1 MRRAR
6 VIRALQ
12 GVQSVASPWTR
23 SPRPGANTTIRR
35 PLKLIGLAVASLL
48 LAIPAAQAAP
58 STTVMIAEVYG
69 GGGNSGAEL
78 TRDFIELGNAGTVA
92 VPVTGWSVQYLP
104 AAPGPTTL
112 WQATPLSGDVSA
124 SGRYLIGEA
133 QGAGGT
139 TPLPPTDADGTIAM
153 SATAGTVALVN
164 TTTLLTCKTAADCAA
179 DGRIVDLV
187 GYGSA
192 VVRETSPAPTLSNA
206 TAALRPTLT
215 DTDNNSADFTAG
227 APTPDAEPPPPP
239 PLVSI
244 HEIQGDEHL
253 SSLDAT
259 AVRAA
264 GVVTAVRAF
273 GSARGFWMQDPSP
286 DADAATSEGIF
297 VFTGS
302 ISPNVQP
309 GDALT
314 VTGTVDEF
322 YPDAAP
328 SNSLMLSTTELVG
341 AAWVTQSSGN
351 ALPAAEVLAPTT
363 VPVTYTREPGGS
375 IESADRQPSQYALD
389 FFESREAMRVRVSD
403 ARVVGPT
410 TAFNELFV
418 TTKPNQNRTVRGG
431 TLYSGYDQQNSGRLL
446 VQSLIPF
453 AQRPFPQVNVGDT
466 LTGVTAGPVDYS
478 RFGGYMVQATA
489 LGTEVAGGVQRE
501 TTRVQRDNELAV
513 ATYNVENLDP
523 TDPADKFARLAQG
536 IVSNLSS
543 PDIVALEEI
552 QDNNGATNDGTVAAD
567 QTLDLFTAAIVAVGG
582 PQYEW
587 RQIDPV
593 DLADGGEPG
602 GNIRVGFLFNPARV
616 TFVDRPGGDATTAVD
631 VVANQNG
638 KPRLSV
644 SPGRID
650 PASSAWTNSR
660 KPLVGEFVFND
671 KSIFV
676 VANHFTSKG
685 GDQPLFGRFQPPT
698 RSSEIQRLAQ
708 ATEVR
713 EFVGAIQ
720 AFDRN
725 ANVVVLG
732 DINDFEFSP
741 TVDKLTEGGALVAL
755 MKTLQVN
762 ERYSY
767 VFQGNSQTLD
777 QILVGGRMKAIE
789 YDVVHINAEFFDQAS
804 DHDPQVVR
812 IKPGN

>member
-1 MRRAR
+1 MKARLRRLSSLL
-6 VIRALQ
+6 VIGL
-12 GVQSVASPWTR
+12 SVAGITASQP
-23 SPRPGANTTIRR
+23 
-35 PLKLIGLAVASLL
+35 LAVSPDLV
-48 LAIPAAQAAP
+48 ISQ
-58 STTVMIAEVYG
+58 VYG
-69 GGGNSGAEL
+69 GGGNTGATL
-78 TRDFIELGNAGTVA
+78 TNDFIELYNRGSSTVS
-92 VPVTGWSVQYLP
+92 VEGWSVQYAS
-104 AAPGPTTL
+104 AAGTTWTNSTVLTGQIPPGEH
-112 WQATPLSGDVSA
+112 
-124 SGRYLIGEA
+124 YLVQEA

-139 TPLPPTDADGTIAM
+139 TPLPNPDATGTIAM
-153 SATAGTVALVN
+153 SATAGKVALVTS
-164 TTTLLTCKTAADCAA
+164 TTALTCAADCDTAA
-179 DGRIVDLV
+179 GVRDFV

-192 VVRETSPAPTLSNA
+192 ANDFETSPTPTLSNT
-206 TAALRPTLT
+206 TAALRAADGAT
-215 DTDNNSADFTAG
+215 DTDHNAADFAIG
-227 APTPDAEPPPPP
+227 TPNPRNCGLECDPPPPP
-239 PLVSI
+239 AVAI
-244 HEIQGDEHL
+244 HEIQGTTHL
-253 SSLDAT
+253 SSLDGTKVQTTGIA
-259 AVRAA
+259 
-264 GVVTAVRAF
+264 TAVRAF
-273 GSARGFWMQDPSP
+273 GSTRGFWMQDTEP
-286 DADAATSEGIF
+286 DADPATSEGIF

-302 ISPNVQP
+302 ITPAGVQI
-309 GDALT
+309 GDELT

-322 YPDAAP
+322 YPDASPA
-328 SNSLMLSTTELVG
+328 NSVMLATTELTG
-341 AAWVTQSSGN
+341 AAWIELSSGN
-351 ALPAAEVLAPTT
+351 VVPAEPLGPTT
-363 VPVTYTREPGGS
+363 VPNTYTREPGGS
-375 IESADRQPSQYALD
+375 IETGDLQPGQNALD
-389 FFESREAMRVRVSD
+389 FFESREAMRVQVTD

-418 TTKPNQNRTVRGG
+418 TTKPNQNPTARGG

-489 LGTEVAGGVQRE
+489 LGTEVAGGIQRE
-501 TTRVQRDNELAV
+501 TTSPQRDNELAV

-567 QTLDLFTAAIVAVGG
+567 QTLDLFAAAIVAAGG

-593 DLADGGEPG
+593 NLADGGEPG

-616 TFVDRPGGDATTAVD
+616 SFVDRPGGDATTAVE
-631 VVANQNG
+631 VVAGPNR
-638 KPRLSV
+638 KPMLSV

-671 KSIFV
+671 KTIFV

-698 RSSEIQRLAQ
+698 RSSEVQRLAQ

-720 AFDRN
+720 IFDRD
-725 ANVVVLG
+725 ANIVVLG

-755 MKTLQVN
+755 MKTLPVN

-777 QILVGGRMKAIE
+777 QILVGGRMKAID

-812 IKPGN
+812 IRPGN